1 MSLKKVHRHSW
12 VSLVICWIIWVVVAY
27 DRELIFRAANM
38 ICNEF
43 NLSPTQWGYTIAA
56 ITLSLAVLS
65 IPVAALS
72 DKHASGWKRGIFQW
86 PLVIGF
92 TFISLLSGITS
103 LSSSFYK
110 FVTLRIMVSLGC
122 GVAEP
127 VGVSNTAEWWPKER
141 RGFAIGAH
149 HSGYP
154 VGALLSGVAMATI
167 ITYFGPQNWRYAFF
181 LGIIFAVPAL
191 TFWAIYSTRKRYS
204 EFHQSCVDNQF
215 TPPTDFVHDEGEE
228 KTSTHSTWERLK
240 QTLSSRGIVFTAAST
255 LITHVVY
262 IGFLTIFPAFLYNI
276 VGLDLAKSAGLSAVF
291 TITGMMGQIIWPTL
305 SDKIG
310 RRLTLIL
317 CGCWMAVSIA
327 SFCLTS
333 GVVSVIAIQLFFGL
347 SANAIW
353 PIFYATASDYA
364 PAGAI
369 GTANSL
375 ITVAQYVGGAVAPI
389 IMGYLL
395 TSFGGWHSHQGY
407 IWCFLLMSCCAFIG
421 VTLQII
427 LGYLI
432 KKEKSEQVDNL
443 SLSAN

>member
-1 MSLKKVHRHSW
+1 M
-12 VSLVICWIIWVVVAY
+12 
-27 DRELIFRAANM
+27 
-38 ICNEF
+38 
-43 NLSPTQWGYTIAA
+43 
-56 ITLSLAVLS
+56 
-65 IPVAALS
+65 
-72 DKHASGWKRGIFQW
+72 
-86 PLVIGF
+86 
-92 TFISLLSGITS
+92 
-103 LSSSFYK
+103 
-110 FVTLRIMVSLGC
+110 
-122 GVAEP
+122 
-127 VGVSNTAEWWPKER
+127 
-141 RGFAIGAH
+141 
-149 HSGYP
+149 
-154 VGALLSGVAMATI
+154 
-167 ITYFGPQNWRYAFF
+167 
-181 LGIIFAVPAL
+181 
-191 TFWAIYSTRKRYS
+191 
-204 EFHQSCVDNQF
+204 
-215 TPPTDFVHDEGEE
+215 
-228 KTSTHSTWERLK
+228 
-240 QTLSSRGIVFTAAST
+240 FTAAST

-421 VTLQII
+421 VILQII

-432 KKEKSEQVDNL
+432 KKEKLEQVDNL

>member
-127 VGVSNTAEWWPKER
+127 VGVSNTAEWWPKEH

-154 VGALLSGVAMATI
+154 VGALLSGVA
-167 ITYFGPQNWRYAFF
+167 
-181 LGIIFAVPAL
+181 
-191 TFWAIYSTRKRYS
+191 
-204 EFHQSCVDNQF
+204 
-215 TPPTDFVHDEGEE
+215 FVHDEGEE

-421 VTLQII
+421 VILQII